1 MSTQSRA
8 MNRNAGFTLI
18 EVLVATLVLT
28 VGLLGLAGLQ
38 ITNLVNNRSAY
49 NRSQTTIVAYDLA
62 DRMRANAA
70 GVAASTYTTVLP
82 AAAAAKANCLTTT
95 GCASASDMAENDLYE
110 WNRMLSATLPS
121 GVGSIAVSGGVF
133 TITIRWDDDQDGDID
148 NDDPRFQTSFRL

>member
-1 MSTQSRA
+1 
-8 MNRNAGFTLI
+8 MNKNAGFTLI

-38 ITNLVNNRSAY
+38 VTNLVNNRSAY

-70 GVAASTYTTVLP
+70 GVAASTYTTLSP
-82 AAAAAKANCLTTT
+82 ATAAAKANCLTTA
-95 GCASASDMAENDLYE
+95 GCGSAADMAENDLYE
-110 WNRMLSATLPS
+110 WNRIVSTTLPG
-121 GVGSIAVSGGVF
+121 GVGAIAVTGGVF
-133 TITIRWDDDQDGDID
+133 TITIRWDDDRDGDID